1 MHKARI
7 SGVGHYVPPKVMSN
21 EDLSKLMDTSNEWI
35 IERTGIQERRF
46 ADPKTDTTSVMG
58 SKAAKVALERA
69 GIEAGDLDFIIFAT
83 LSPDY
88 YFPGPGV
95 MVQEQL
101 GIPEIGALKSMFGIR
116 VQSER
121 CRSIHSFGYVSA
133 HHGHRLRTAQWR
145 T

>member
-1 MHKARI
+1 MYKARI
-7 SGVGHYVPPKVMSN
+7 SGVGHYVPPKVVSN
-21 EDLSKLMDTSNEWI
+21 KDLSKLMDTSNEWI

-46 ADPKTDTTSVMG
+46 ADPKTDTTSAMG

-69 GIEAGDLDFIIFAT
+69 GIEASDLDFIIFAT

-101 GIPEIGALKSMFGIR
+101 GIPEIGALT
-116 VQSER
+116 SEINVR
-121 CRSIHSFGYVSA
+121 DSYTV
-133 HHGHRLRTAQWR
+133 
-145 T
+145 